1 MSARDHNAR
10 VPLAFLLPGARA
22 HIDTLGDDIDPIQ
35 REQIIAYGLAPG
47 RALTVLQQHPM
58 TLVMVDEV
66 ELALEDSVAR
76 HVWVI
81 RHDTPPSAA
90 TAPLK

>member
-1 MSARDHNAR
+1 MSTQDHNAR

-22 HIDTLGDDIDPIQ
+22 HVDTLGNEIDPTQ
-35 REQIIAYGLAPG
+35 REQIIAYGLSPG

-58 TLVMVDEV
+58 TLIMIDEV

-76 HVWVI
+76 HIWVT
-81 RHDTPPSAA
+81 R
-90 TAPLK
+90 K

>member
-1 MSARDHNAR
+1 MSTHDHNAR
-10 VPLAFLLPGARA
+10 VPLAFLLPGAHA
-22 HIDTLGDDIDPIQ
+22 HVDTLGDAIDPTQ

-58 TLVMVDEV
+58 TLIMVDEV

-76 HVWVI
+76 HVWVT
-81 RHDTPPSAA
+81 RR
-90 TAPLK
+90 

>member
-1 MSARDHNAR
+1 MSTHDHNAR

-22 HIDTLGDDIDPIQ
+22 QVDALGDEIDATQ
-35 REQIIAYGLAPG
+35 REQILAYGLAPG
-47 RALTVLQQHPM
+47 RPVTVLQQQPM

-81 RHDTPPSAA
+81 RR
-90 TAPLK
+90 

>member
-1 MSARDHNAR
+1 MSTDDPNAR

-22 HIDTLGDDIDPIQ
+22 RVDALGDAIDATQ

-47 RALTVLQQHPM
+47 RALTVLQQRPM

-66 ELALEDSVAR
+66 ELALEDSIAR
-76 HVWVI
+76 HVWVT
-81 RHDTPPSAA
+81 RR
-90 TAPLK
+90 

>member
-1 MSARDHNAR
+1 MSTHDHTAR

-22 HIDTLGDDIDPIQ
+22 RVDALDDAIDPTQ
-35 REQIIAYGLAPG
+35 REQLIAYGLAPS
-47 RALTVLQQHPM
+47 RPLVVLQQHPM
-58 TLVMVDEV
+58 TLVMIDEV

-81 RHDTPPSAA
+81 RR
-90 TAPLK
+90 